1 MTPPEL
7 LGRLAVAGL
16 VAFAAAFAAAYA
28 VCAVA
33 TLIARRRKGVRP
45 LP

>member
-7 LGRLAVAGL
+7 AVRLAVAGL
-16 VAFAAAFAAAYA
+16 VAFGAAFTAAYA

-33 TLIARRRKGVRP
+33 TFVARRRKGVRP